1 MLASLEHPSKTAP
14 VWEDE
19 RMHRAPP
26 YKLAVVVAGGAAR
39 GAYEAGVIRFV
50 FQSLA
55 PRIGLSLWPRIVC
68 GSSVGAFNAAV
79 LASGSEDAL
88 ERMSKLW
95 RELRIEQ
102 IYSVHWRGWR
112 RIESDRP
119 FGLLDARPLDKLLSS
134 EFPAQPLRAS
144 LASGRCETLV
154 ITATDLATGRNVL
167 FVDTAERT
175 LPKRLGSNQ
184 IATEISAVHCRASS
198 AIPFLFSPVQIGA
211 RFYVDG
217 GLRHN
222 TPLRPALRAG
232 AERILVIGT
241 KAHQDRDDPGPEHV
255 PTPTLAF
262 LAGKTLNALLLDP
275 VERDLQ
281 QVRRTNRFLDWG
293 EGEYGYRIMTAGYE
307 GFIDQEACLHH
318 NVGGKSFDLRQVA
331 LGPLRFTMLT
341 APPIRCYYG
350 CRNMLYFLLY
360 EAPRRQPKMIV
371 RTVLGVA
378 RQTVSYLLE
387 PRRHREH
394 LRACL
399 RGFWHG
405 VTGNIAAR
413 Y

>member
-1 MLASLEHPSKTAP
+1 MQH
-14 VWEDE
+14 
-19 RMHRAPP
+19 APP
-26 YKLAVVVAGGAAR
+26 YKLAVVLAGGAAR

-50 FQSLA
+50 FRSLA
-55 PRIGLSLWPRIVC
+55 PRLGLSLWPRIVC

-79 LASGSEDAL
+79 LASGSEEAL
-88 ERMSKLW
+88 KRISTLW
-95 RELRIEQ
+95 QELRIEQ

-119 FGLLDARPLDKLLSS
+119 FGLLDARPLDKLLAS
-134 EFPAQPLRAS
+134 EFPAEALRTS
-144 LASGRCETLV
+144 LTTGRCETLV
-154 ITATDLATGRNVL
+154 ITATDLATGRNTL
-167 FVDTAERT
+167 FVDTAGRP

-184 IATEISAVHCRASS
+184 IATEITALHCRASS

-241 KAHQDRDDPGPEHV
+241 KAHQDRDDPGPQHV

-293 EGEYGYRIMTAGYE
+293 EGEYGAEFTHEAEKDLQLRRVSCHFAVPSTDLGALAIETYRR
-307 GFIDQEACLHH
+307 
-318 NVGGKSFDLRQVA
+318 KPPPVA
-331 LGPLRFTMLT
+331 LGASLLLRFAANRMGD
-341 APPIRCYYG
+341 ASG
-350 CRNMLYFLLY
+350 DLL
-360 EAPRRQPKMIV
+360 
-371 RTVLGVA
+371 
-378 RQTVSYLLE
+378 SYLLFDRSYTAQLE
-387 PRRHREH
+387 E
-394 LRACL
+394 L
-399 RGFWHG
+399 GFEDARKNEERIARFLSDAEDP
-405 VTGNIAAR
+405 TGEIARVAG
-413 Y
+413 

>member
-1 MLASLEHPSKTAP
+1 MLASLEHPSKNSAL
-14 VWEDE
+14 WEDG
-19 RMHRAPP
+19 RMQRAPP

-39 GAYEAGVIRFV
+39 GAYEAGVIRFI
-50 FQSLA
+50 FRSLA

-79 LASGSEDAL
+79 LASGSDEAL
-88 ERMSKLW
+88 QRMSTLW

-112 RIESDRP
+112 RIEGDRP
-119 FGLLDARPLDKLLSS
+119 FGLLDARPLETLLSS
-134 EFPAQPLRAS
+134 EFPAQALRAS
-144 LASGRCETLV
+144 LETGRCETLV
-154 ITATDLATGRNVL
+154 ITATDLATGRNTL
-167 FVDTAERT
+167 FVDTAGRP
-175 LPKRLGSNQ
+175 LRKRLGSNQ
-184 IATEISAVHCRASS
+184 IATEITAVHCRASS
-198 AIPFLFSPVQIGA
+198 AIPFLFSPVRIGA

-293 EGEYGYRIMTAGYE
+293 EGEYGAEFT
-307 GFIDQEACLHH
+307 QEAE
-318 NVGGKSFDLRQVA
+318 KDLQLRRVSCHFAVPSTDLGALAIETYRKKPPPAA
-331 LGPLRFTMLT
+331 LGASMLLRFAANRMGD
-341 APPIRCYYG
+341 ASG
-350 CRNMLYFLLY
+350 DLL
-360 EAPRRQPKMIV
+360 
-371 RTVLGVA
+371 
-378 RQTVSYLLE
+378 SYLLFDRSYTAQLE
-387 PRRHREH
+387 ELGFEDARRNEERIARFLSDEEDP
-394 LRACL
+394 
-399 RGFWHG
+399 
-405 VTGNIAAR
+405 TGEIARVAG
-413 Y
+413 